1 MNARIRAAATALAV
15 VAAVTLT
22 VSGPVTAE
30 AKIKGVDGGAV
41 TAMYKPGPPPV
52 WCGSVRLCS

>member
-41 TAMYKPGPPPV
+41 TAM
-52 WCGSVRLCS
+52 